1 MFDKHHSLRRRKTPG
16 ENKQGKARGF
26 SPAPDHPVTGSSD
39 QPINRSPDHPI
50 SGIACGGIWV
60 VDLVKV
66 IDLYPQENSIA
77 YISELSRGGG
87 GLAHNVTIDLAKF
100 DSNLPLYALGVIG
113 NDAYGDYLVEEC
125 RRFHNVN
132 VDQLRRT
139 DLDATAF
146 TDVFSIKASPRRT
159 YFHYP
164 GTNRLFQPAH
174 VDLDSLPVRMFHLG
188 YLLLMDAMDQPDAEF
203 GTVAARFLAQ
213 LQSRNIRTSI
223 DLVSEDSGRFT
234 HIVPPS
240 LKYTDYCI
248 INDWEAEKLAGIP
261 LRVRGKLL
269 PENLGK
275 IGATIFGFGVKDLVV
290 IHFPEGG
297 YLLSKDGVELLQPSL
312 DLSDDYIVG
321 SSGAGDSFC
330 AGILYGLYQGWN
342 HDQTLRFATCAGGM
356 NLSDLTTTGG
366 IKSWQEVLRMEERFP
381 YRKSAA

>member
-1 MFDKHHSLRRRKTPG
+1 MTVDDR
-16 ENKQGKARGF
+16 Q
-26 SPAPDHPVTGSSD
+26 
-39 QPINRSPDHPI
+39 
-50 SGIACGGIWV
+50 GIACGGIWV

-66 IDLYPQENSIA
+66 IDLYPQENTIA
-77 YISELSRGGG
+77 YISEVSQGGG
-87 GLAHNVTIDLAKF
+87 GLAHNVIISLAKF
-100 DSNLPLYALGVIG
+100 DAMLPLYALGVIG
-113 NDAYGDYLVEEC
+113 DDAYGDFLVKEC
-125 RRFHNVN
+125 HRFPNVN

-139 DLDATAF
+139 NLDATAY
-146 TDVFSIKASPRRT
+146 TDVFSVKASERRT

-164 GTNRLFQPAH
+164 GSNRMFQPAH

-188 YLLLMDAMDQPDAEF
+188 YLLLMEAMDQPDAEF

-223 DLVSEDSGRFT
+223 DLVSEDSDRFPR
-234 HIVPPS
+234 IVPPS

-269 PENLGK
+269 PQNLGK
-275 IGATIFGFGVKDLVV
+275 IGATILGFGVKDLVV
-290 IHFPEGG
+290 IHFPEGS
-297 YLLSKDGVELLQPSL
+297 YLLSKDGVEILQPSL

-342 HDQTLRFATCAGGM
+342 HEKTLRFATCAGGM

-366 IKSWQEVLRMEERFP
+366 IKSWQEILCMEEKFP
-381 YRKSAA
+381 YRKSVA